1 MPVWLQCLFDCLRTC
16 SRGAWSVCRWVFK
29 NAADLIAFLS
39 LAAVVAILV
48 YLFSLTKQVV
58 IEDFQVPEDLKK
70 QGYSGAVIGNR
81 IRDGIRKIVA
91 DAGEKGEDRFAGDA
105 APKDSVKVLDTE
117 VPVTFMVELIRSI
130 FRLPVSRIGGDIV
143 QVGPSGGPA
152 VYVTTLRIESEF
164 CSPRTCIFPITSTDI
179 EKGLTEVP
187 FDAMEKI
194 DPYNLAVYY
203 LRVRR
208 TSDAEKLI
216 GDFMRE
222 KDISEAD
229 RYNVQGGI
237 LRQLGKIEEAKGAY
251 GVAKAKDPSDPTP
264 YFNLAELLRDQGR
277 INDALNE
284 YREAVKH
291 QKPGV
296 DDALSADLYAGLG
309 SGYRDLAL
317 VDGDQEKRNKVRQEA
332 VQDFKKSIS
341 LDPKNPRPYTG
352 LGNLILNEREYRQ
365 ALPFFEK
372 AHELD
377 PDSAQASFGLAECL
391 RALGDP
397 KASAELY
404 AKIITLSA
412 DRGNAD
418 GKFEKLARDRLAEMA
433 ASKK

>member
-1 MPVWLQCLFDCLRTC
+1 MAGLSPNCLGR
-16 SRGAWSVCRWVFK
+16 
-29 NAADLIAFLS
+29 
-39 LAAVVAILV
+39 
-48 YLFSLTKQVV
+48 
-58 IEDFQVPEDLKK
+58 
-70 QGYSGAVIGNR
+70 
-81 IRDGIRKIVA
+81 
-91 DAGEKGEDRFAGDA
+91 
-105 APKDSVKVLDTE
+105 SVKVLDTE

-264 YFNLAELLRDQGR
+264 YIRMSNAGVAFVAELPQRHAATPGLPRRRAARRSRRCSPRDSRSRGR
-277 INDALNE
+277 
-284 YREAVKH
+284 
-291 QKPGV
+291 
-296 DDALSADLYAGLG
+296 
-309 SGYRDLAL
+309 
-317 VDGDQEKRNKVRQEA
+317 RNARR
-332 VQDFKKSIS
+332 S
-341 LDPKNPRPYTG
+341 
-352 LGNLILNEREYRQ
+352 
-365 ALPFFEK
+365 
-372 AHELD
+372 
-377 PDSAQASFGLAECL
+377 
-391 RALGDP
+391 
-397 KASAELY
+397 
-404 AKIITLSA
+404 
-412 DRGNAD
+412 
-418 GKFEKLARDRLAEMA
+418 ARDNA
-433 ASKK
+433 ARC